1 MIKFINIVKKKNEK
15 KEENSSIKC
24 IKFRKN
30 YISI

>member
-15 KEENSSIKC
+15 KEENSSIKY
-24 IKFRKN
+24 IKFWKN